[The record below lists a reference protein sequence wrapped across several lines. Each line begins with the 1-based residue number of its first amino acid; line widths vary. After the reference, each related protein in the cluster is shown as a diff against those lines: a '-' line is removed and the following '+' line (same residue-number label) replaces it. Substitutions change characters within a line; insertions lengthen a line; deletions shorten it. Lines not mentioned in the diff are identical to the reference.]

1 MKALLN
7 SNKISLHTVFPTV
20 PFTKIAVPDMSTG
33 SDLFGSD
40 PQHENL
46 ELAAARLQDFQ
57 DKNPEAL
64 LANGYL
70 EERSF
75 YNTKRFEREANGDT
89 EFRNIHLGTD
99 FWLPARTP
107 VHVPFDGTVVI
118 SHYNNFHKDYGALI
132 VVQHTLLGTTFYT
145 LYGHLS
151 KDSLVLSPKGKQ
163 VKQGEF
169 LAYLGS
175 EDENGHWLPHLHF
188 QLITDLLGETEN
200 YNGVAFPS
208 ELSRWKDLCPDPD
221 LIFKESLH

>member
-1 MKALLN
+1 MKISEKA
-7 SNKISLHTVFPTV
+7 SLHTLFPNV
-20 PFTKIAVPDMSTG
+20 HFTGIAIPDMSVG
-33 SDLFGSD
+33 SNFFGND

-57 DKNPEAL
+57 DKNPESL

-75 YNTKRFEREANGDT
+75 YNTKRFERIINGIT

-99 FWLPARTP
+99 FWLPAGTA

-132 VVQHTLLGTTFYT
+132 VVQHTLLGNTIYT

-151 KDSLVLSPKGKQ
+151 KDSLALSPKGKQ
-163 VKQGEF
+163 LKQGEF
-169 LAYLGS
+169 LAYLGN

-208 ELSRWKDLCPDPD
+208 EIDRWKTLCPDPD
-221 LIFKESLH
+221 LIFEESLH